1 MKIIVVSDSH
11 GNYSLL
17 NEIYLK
23 HFDASFFYH
32 LGDSQLP
39 EYMLHSYC
47 GVKGNCD
54 FIDLPTTRDIEIEG
68 YKIHLEHGNNFHF
81 QVNPE
86 KYIENLECDIF
97 LFGHTHKKLATKIK
111 NTFVFN
117 PGSLTRPRDG
127 EKGSY
132 LILEINKNEEI
143 KYKFV
148 EIDLN
153 N

>member
-23 HFDASFFYH
+23 HFDASIFYH

-54 FIDLPTTRDIEIEG
+54 FIDLPTTRDI
-68 YKIHLEHGNNFHF
+68 
-81 QVNPE
+81 
-86 KYIENLECDIF
+86 
-97 LFGHTHKKLATKIK
+97 
-111 NTFVFN
+111 
-117 PGSLTRPRDG
+117 
-127 EKGSY
+127 
-132 LILEINKNEEI
+132 
-143 KYKFV
+143 
-148 EIDLN
+148 
-153 N
+153 

>member
-23 HFDASFFYH
+23 HFDASIFYH

-54 FIDLPTTRDIEIEG
+54 FIDLPFIFIL
-68 YKIHLEHGNNFHF
+68 KISKAVFLVM
-81 QVNPE
+81 Q
-86 KYIENLECDIF
+86 IF
-97 LFGHTHKKLATKIK
+97 TFGLVSQCLIKK
-111 NTFVFN
+111 
-117 PGSLTRPRDG
+117 S
-127 EKGSY
+127 
-132 LILEINKNEEI
+132 IN
-143 KYKFV
+143 
-148 EIDLN
+148 
-153 N
+153 